1 MAQSY
6 QLIGTVTVGSG
17 GAANIEFTSIPA
29 NYTDLMLLVSSRAS
43 NAFIDIKFN
52 NTTANRSARY
62 LYGTGSAA
70 GSGSQAGYLGVTTST
85 SQTAS
90 TFGNMAVYIPNYA
103 STSTYKSYSNDA
115 VSENNATATE
125 MNLVAGLWSDNA
137 AINQI
142 TIFPESSGTFSE
154 HSTAYLYGI
163 SNS

>member
-1 MAQSY
+1 MANTY
-6 QLIGTVTVGSG
+6 TLIASSTVGSG
-17 GAANIEFTSIPA
+17 GAANIDFTSIPST
-29 NYTDLMLLVSSRAS
+29 YTDLMLLVSSRAS

-52 NTTANRSARY
+52 NTTANRSAKY

-70 GSGSQAGYLGVTTST
+70 GSGSQAGYLGITTST

-103 STSTYKSYSNDA
+103 STSSYKSYSNDA

-154 HSTAYLYGI
+154 YSTAYLYGI